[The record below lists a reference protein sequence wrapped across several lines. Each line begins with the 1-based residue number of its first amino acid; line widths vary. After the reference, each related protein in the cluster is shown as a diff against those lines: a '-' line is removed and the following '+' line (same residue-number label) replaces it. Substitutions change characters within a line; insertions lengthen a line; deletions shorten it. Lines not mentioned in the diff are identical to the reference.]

1 MYINRTDALKLLGKL
16 SREPRYQHSGE
27 DYYVGVAEAA
37 GEIYSMPGIEAK
49 ITTCEILKKII
60 ERIESEVLET
70 FSDSG
75 DDWFA
80 AGKVNKVIDII
91 KEYMSS

>member
-1 MYINRTDALKLLGKL
+1 MYISRTNALKLLGKL

-49 ITTCEILKKII
+49 ITTCEILKK
-60 ERIESEVLET
+60 LL
-70 FSDSG
+70 
-75 DDWFA
+75 
-80 AGKVNKVIDII
+80 
-91 KEYMSS
+91 KELKAKFLKLFLTVVMIGLLLAR